1 MDSEHHAL
9 LTMTLE
15 FIGLTRGEISRLRE
29 NIKLARR
36 TVDRSQKLLSR
47 VESSQHPTAS
57 PAKPL

>member
-1 MDSEHHAL
+1 
-9 LTMTLE
+9 MTLE
-15 FIGLTRGEISRLRE
+15 LIGLTRGEISRLRE